1 MTEEISFVSVI
12 IVILLTLIYA
22 TTAYLGTDTFK
33 KCDEINVDEEK
44 INHVRYINH
53 SLTAAITLAST
64 LLLQKF
70 TSDDGLMFS
79 GILTIMGILAS
90 YFTYTIVNN
99 ESCKPL
105 NKKDTRDYVTY
116 GPPILFGTMCLII
129 IFLMMRK
136 ARG

>member
-1 MTEEISFVSVI
+1 MAEEISLISVI
-12 IVILLTLIYA
+12 IVILLTIIYA
-22 TTAYLGTDTFK
+22 KTAYLGTDTFK
-33 KCDEINVDEEK
+33 KCEEINVDEEK
-44 INHVRYINH
+44 VNHVRYINH

-70 TSDDGLMFS
+70 LTEDGLMFS
-79 GILTIMGILAS
+79 SILTVMGIITS

-105 NKKDTRDYVTY
+105 NDKNTRDYVTY

-129 IFLMMRK
+129 IFLMIRK
-136 ARG
+136 ARE

>member
-1 MTEEISFVSVI
+1 MAEEISFVSVI

>member
-1 MTEEISFVSVI
+1 MAEEISFVSVL
-12 IVILLTLIYA
+12 IVILLTILYA
-22 TTAYLGTDTFK
+22 STAYIGTNTFK
-33 KCDEINVDEEK
+33 NCEEVNVDEEK
-44 INHVRYINH
+44 VNHVRYINH

-70 TSDDGLMFS
+70 WSEDGLMFS
-79 GILTIMGILAS
+79 GILTVMGIITS

-105 NKKDTRDYVTY
+105 NDETTRDYVTY

-129 IFLMMRK
+129 IFLMIRK
-136 ARG
+136 SRE

>member
-1 MTEEISFVSVI
+1 MAEEISFVSVI

-22 TTAYLGTDTFK
+22 TTTYLGTDTFK

>member
-1 MTEEISFVSVI
+1 MAEEISFVSVI

-53 SLTAAITLAST
+53 SLTAAITLSST

-70 TSDDGLMFS
+70 WKEDGLMFS

>member
-1 MTEEISFVSVI
+1 MAEEISFVSVI
-12 IVILLTLIYA
+12 IVILLTIIYG

-33 KCDEINVDEEK
+33 KCEEINVDEEK
-44 INHVRYINH
+44 VNHVRYINH

-70 TSDDGLMFS
+70 LTEDGLMFS
-79 GILTIMGILAS
+79 SILTVMGIITS

-105 NKKDTRDYVTY
+105 NDKNTRDYVTY

-129 IFLMMRK
+129 IFLMIRK
-136 ARG
+136 ARE

>member
-1 MTEEISFVSVI
+1 MAEEISLISVI
-12 IVILLTLIYA
+12 IVILLTIIYA
-22 TTAYLGTDTFK
+22 TTTYLGTDTFK
-33 KCDEINVDEEK
+33 KCEEINVDEEK
-44 INHVRYINH
+44 VNHVRYINH

-70 TSDDGLMFS
+70 LTEDGLMFS
-79 GILTIMGILAS
+79 SILTVMGIITS

-105 NKKDTRDYVTY
+105 NDKNTRDYVTY

-129 IFLMMRK
+129 IFLMIRK
-136 ARG
+136 ARE

>member
-1 MTEEISFVSVI
+1 MAEEISFVSVI

-22 TTAYLGTDTFK
+22 TTAYLGTYTFK

>member
-1 MTEEISFVSVI
+1 MAEEISFVSVI
-12 IVILLTLIYA
+12 IVTLLTTIYA
-22 TTAYLGTDTFK
+22 ITAYIGTETFK
-33 KCDEINVDEEK
+33 KCEEINVDAEK
-44 INHVRYINH
+44 VNHVRYITH

-70 TSDDGLMFS
+70 LTEDGLMFS
-79 GILTIMGILAS
+79 SILTIMGIITS

-105 NKKDTRDYVTY
+105 NKKNIRNYVTY
-116 GPPILFGTMCLII
+116 GSPILFGTMCLII

>member
-1 MTEEISFVSVI
+1 MAEEISFVSVI
-12 IVILLTLIYA
+12 IVILLTTIYA
-22 TTAYLGTDTFK
+22 ITAYIGTDTFN
-33 KCDEINVDEEK
+33 KCEEMNVDEEK
-44 INHVRYINH
+44 VNHVRYVNH

-70 TSDDGLMFS
+70 LTEDGLMFS
-79 GILTIMGILAS
+79 SILTVMGIITS

-105 NKKDTRDYVTY
+105 NKKDIRDYVTY

-129 IFLMMRK
+129 IFLMIRK
-136 ARG
+136 AKE